1 MPLSRLKPIEL
12 SAVGSAPCRGCTWD
26 CTQHCT
32 LLSTP
37 QWVQAALH
45 PALLCVAPSIA
56 PSIALC
62 CTQHCTQHCSV
73 LHPALHPALGGGGS
87 GIPYAPT
94 PNPSA
99 PPKQRLQPRQRFDC
113 WWRRLDMKGSAA
125 AVTHPSFLSLLPPPP
140 PPGAALSVTRRDLRP
155 KCRTPSR
162 GFFAAWGWG
171 GDGGR

>member
-45 PALLCVAPSIA
+45 PALLCGAPSIAPSTQHCCVAPSIA

-62 CTQHCTQHCSV
+62 CTQHCTQHWGE
-73 LHPALHPALGGGGS
+73 GGG

-125 AVTHPSFLSLLPPPP
+125 AITHPSFLSLLPPPTP
-140 PPGAALSVTRRDLRP
+140 RR
-155 KCRTPSR
+155 CSQCNTT
-162 GFFAAWGWG
+162 
-171 GDGGR
+171 